1 MIILY
6 IVLSILV
13 TLAVAYLILSAPRRQ
28 SERVGMEK
36 LNVDYAHRG
45 LWGDNIPENS
55 IPAFAAA
62 AANGYG
68 IELDVQ
74 LSSDGDV
81 VVFHDYTLKRMCG
94 DDVRLSS
101 LRGAELSWRRLVD
114 TEYTIPLF
122 EDVLKAVKGRVPILI
137 ELKGESGNT
146 ELCEAVSRILGHYDG
161 KVCVESFNP
170 YLLGWFKKHSPRTAR
185 GLLYTDVMKKSTGN
199 KKNDFILTSMIS
211 NIIAR
216 PDFIAVD
223 EKCLDY
229 FPVKLMMKFHK
240 LTTFVWTA
248 RSMESY
254 TRYRTM
260 RLKSIFEG
268 FLPEGKKEIKKN
280 A

>member
-1 MIILY
+1 
-6 IVLSILV
+6 
-13 TLAVAYLILSAPRRQ
+13 
-28 SERVGMEK
+28 MEK
-36 LNVDYAHRG
+36 LYVDYAHRG
-45 LWGDNIPENS
+45 LWGGNIPENS

-81 VVFHDYTLKRMCG
+81 VVFHDYTLKRMCN
-94 DDVRLSS
+94 DDVHLSS
-101 LRGAELSWRRLVD
+101 LRGAELSWRKLGD

-122 EDVLKAVKGRVPILI
+122 EDVLNTVKGRVPILI
-137 ELKGESGNT
+137 ELKGESGDT

-161 KVCVESFNP
+161 KVCVESFNQ
-170 YLLGWFKKHSPRTAR
+170 YLLGWFRKHSPRTAR

-199 KKNDFILTSMIS
+199 RKNDFILTSMIS

-216 PDFIAVD
+216 PDFLAVD

-229 FPVKLMMKFHK
+229 FPVRLMMKFHK
-240 LTTFVWTA
+240 LTTFVWTVHG
-248 RSMESY
+248 MENY
-254 TRYRTM
+254 TKYRTM
-260 RLKSIFEG
+260 RFKSIFEG